1 MITSQNMRSL
11 SSAVLAAVLTMSW
24 GSTQLVGQARGAD
37 HRDVVY
43 GTIDGRDLLLD
54 VYLPEGVDAP
64 PLIVWV
70 HGGAWRRG
78 SKEPIPTGFVE
89 NGFAVASLD
98 FRLSTEAKF
107 PAQIHDIKAAI
118 RFLRG
123 QSSRFGFQTD
133 RVAISGRSSGAHL
146 AALVGVTNGHP
157 ALEGM
162 IGDHLGESSDVQ
174 AIVSYFGA
182 SNLTTI
188 LSQSTP
194 HGLGVRGPAL
204 ELFLGAQPDAEP
216 EIAQLASPVFHVDAD
231 DPPLLLLH
239 GDQDPQMPINQSHE
253 LEGRYRKHGLDV
265 RFDVVHGAA
274 HGGPQFFED
283 DHLSGALSFLARTLH
298 Q

>member
-1 MITSQNMRSL
+1 MTTCHYVKSL
-11 SSAVLAAVLTMSW
+11 SSVALAAICVVFFSP
-24 GSTQLVGQARGAD
+24 GQLDAQSREPH

-54 VYLPEGVDAP
+54 VYLPESVDAP
-64 PLIVWV
+64 ALVVWV

-78 SKEPIPTGFVE
+78 TKEPIPAGFVE

-98 FRLSTEAKF
+98 FRLSTEAQF
-107 PAQIHDIKAAI
+107 PAQVHDIKAAI

-123 QSSRFGFQTD
+123 ESSRFGFHTD
-133 RVAISGRSSGAHL
+133 RIAISGRSSGAHL
-146 AALVGVTNGHP
+146 AALVGVTNGHR
-157 ALEGM
+157 ALEGT
-162 IGDHLGESSDVQ
+162 IGDHLDASSDVQ

-194 HGLGVRGPAL
+194 HGLSVRGPAL
-204 ELFLGAQPDAEP
+204 DLFLGAQPDAAP
-216 EIAQLASPVFHVDAD
+216 QIAELASPVFHVDGD

-253 LEGRYRKHGLDV
+253 LEGTYRRHGLEV

-274 HGGPQFFED
+274 HGGPEFFEG
-283 DHLSGALSFLARTLH
+283 DHLAGALRFLARTIRE
-298 Q
+298 